1 MIKLKI
7 ILNIMN
13 VDNIPRNVKQIM
25 QDKEL
30 SIHKKMVAFMAF
42 MPRLPSDPKNDQ
54 AWKDNEKIGEQIS
67 TLINDGKIRIG
78 KFNKDFMLDII
89 ET

>member
-1 MIKLKI
+1 
-7 ILNIMN
+7 MN
-13 VDNIPRNVKQIM
+13 VDNIPINVKRIM
-25 QDKEL
+25 QDREL

-42 MPRLPSDPKNDQ
+42 MPKLPSDPKTDQ
-54 AWKDNEKIGEQIS
+54 VWKDNEKIGEQIL

-78 KFNKDFMLDII
+78 KFKKDFVINII

>member
-1 MIKLKI
+1 M
-7 ILNIMN
+7 NIMN
-13 VDNIPRNVKQIM
+13 VDNIPVNVKRIM
-25 QDKEL
+25 QDREL

-42 MPRLPSDPKNDQ
+42 MPKLPSDPKTDQ
-54 AWKDNEKIGEQIS
+54 VWKDNEKIGEQIL

-78 KFNKDFMLDII
+78 KFNKDFVLNII

>member
-1 MIKLKI
+1 M
-7 ILNIMN
+7 NIMN
-13 VDNIPRNVKQIM
+13 VDNIPVNVKRIM
-25 QDKEL
+25 QDREL

-42 MPRLPSDPKNDQ
+42 MPKLPSDPKTEQ
-54 AWKDNEKIGEQIS
+54 VWKDNEKIGEQIL

-78 KFNKDFMLDII
+78 KFNKDFVLNII

>member
-1 MIKLKI
+1 
-7 ILNIMN
+7 
-13 VDNIPRNVKQIM
+13 
-25 QDKEL
+25 
-30 SIHKKMVAFMAF
+30 MVAFMAF
-42 MPRLPSDPKNDQ
+42 MPKLPSDSKNDQ
-54 AWKDNEKIGEQIS
+54 VWKDNEKIGEQIS

>member
-1 MIKLKI
+1 M
-7 ILNIMN
+7 NIMN
-13 VDNIPRNVKQIM
+13 VDNIPINVKRII
-25 QDKEL
+25 QDREL

-42 MPRLPSDPKNDQ
+42 MPKLPSDPKTDQ
-54 AWKDNEKIGEQIS
+54 VWKDNEKIGEQIL

-78 KFNKDFMLDII
+78 KFKKDFVINII

>member
-1 MIKLKI
+1 M
-7 ILNIMN
+7 NIMN
-13 VDNIPRNVKQIM
+13 VDNIPVNVKRIM
-25 QDKEL
+25 QDREL

-42 MPRLPSDPKNDQ
+42 MPKLPSDPKTDQ
-54 AWKDNEKIGEQIS
+54 VWKDNEKIGEQIL

-78 KFNKDFMLDII
+78 KFKKDFVINII

>member
-1 MIKLKI
+1 
-7 ILNIMN
+7 MN
-13 VDNIPRNVKQIM
+13 VDNIPINVKRII
-25 QDKEL
+25 QDREL

-42 MPRLPSDPKNDQ
+42 MPKLPSDPKTDQ
-54 AWKDNEKIGEQIS
+54 VWKDNEKIGEQIL

-78 KFNKDFMLDII
+78 KFKKDFVINII

>member
-1 MIKLKI
+1 
-7 ILNIMN
+7 MN
-13 VDNIPRNVKQIM
+13 VDNIPVNVKRIM
-25 QDKEL
+25 QDREL

-42 MPRLPSDPKNDQ
+42 MPKLPSDPKTEQ
-54 AWKDNEKIGEQIS
+54 VWKDNEKIGEQIL

-78 KFNKDFMLDII
+78 KFNKDFVLNII

>member
-1 MIKLKI
+1 M
-7 ILNIMN
+7 NIMN
-13 VDNIPRNVKQIM
+13 VDNIPINVKRIM
-25 QDKEL
+25 QDREL

-42 MPRLPSDPKNDQ
+42 MPKLPSDPKTDQ
-54 AWKDNEKIGEQIS
+54 VWKDNEKIGEQIL

-78 KFNKDFMLDII
+78 KFKKDFVINII

>member
-1 MIKLKI
+1 M
-7 ILNIMN
+7 NIMN
-13 VDNIPRNVKQIM
+13 VDNIPINVKRIM
-25 QDKEL
+25 QDREL

-42 MPRLPSDPKNDQ
+42 MPKLPSDPKTDQ
-54 AWKDNEKIGEQIS
+54 IWKDNEKIGEQIL

-78 KFNKDFMLDII
+78 KFNKDFRLNII

>member
-1 MIKLKI
+1 M
-7 ILNIMN
+7 NIMN
-13 VDNIPRNVKQIM
+13 VDNIPINVKRIM
-25 QDKEL
+25 QDREL

-42 MPRLPSDPKNDQ
+42 MPKLPSDPKTDQ
-54 AWKDNEKIGEQIS
+54 MWKDNEKIGEQIL

-78 KFNKDFMLDII
+78 KFKNDFVINII